1 VRQHQDVAG
10 FDILSDDRQHSLSAG
25 GAETLEVQGDVTA
38 FLELG
43 GTGKCAG
50 VFLGHDSLR

>member
-25 GAETLEVQGDVTA
+25 GAEPLEVEGYIRA
-38 FLELG
+38 FREVG
-43 GTGKCAG
+43 AAG
-50 VFLGHDSLR
+50 